1 MLTSLPFTLVLSCL
15 LGFLSG
21 IGVGGGSLLMLWLT
35 VVAGLPRETARSI
48 NLLFFLPAAL
58 IACCFRRKQKLLPVK
73 TIFPAVL
80 SGCIGAALFSILGIG
95 WDADV
100 LKKGFGLL
108 LVFTGLREL
117 FYKEKKAS

>member
-35 VVAGLPRETARSI
+35 VAAGLPHETSRSI

-58 IACCFRRKQKLLPVK
+58 IACFFRKTQGLLPVK
-73 TIFPAVL
+73 TVFPAIL
-80 SGCIGAALFSILGIG
+80 SGVIGAGLFSFLRMG
-95 WDADV
+95 WDSEI
-100 LKKGFGLL
+100 LKKI
-108 LVFTGLREL
+108 
-117 FYKEKKAS
+117 